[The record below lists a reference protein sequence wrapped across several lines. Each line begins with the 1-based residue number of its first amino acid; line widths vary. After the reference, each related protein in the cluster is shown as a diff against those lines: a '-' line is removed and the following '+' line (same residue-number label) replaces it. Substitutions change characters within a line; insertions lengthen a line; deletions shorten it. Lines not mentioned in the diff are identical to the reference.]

1 MGMQVKIITK
11 SAGAL
16 SLAFCAI
23 CVAMLSGCVPKSAL
37 DDAFSGYEPSR
48 EYGFVADSS
57 DVGVFTNPPAHIT
70 RIYSLRENTFVG
82 SAIRYNITL
91 HTPAQAQA
99 GFREGMFFG
108 FSRPGGAF
116 VLDIIPGSAPIYLN
130 AITEAKVSFGFT
142 PKAGQIYCVA
152 SGIDMGVFIGRPRF
166 TLLEKSLCK
175 QYLAEYFTK
184 ESMQQWQVDKA
195 RFYKE

>member
-1 MGMQVKIITK
+1 MQVKIITK
-11 SAGAL
+11 TAGAL
-16 SLAFCAI
+16 ALALCVICA
-23 CVAMLSGCVPKSAL
+23 AMFSGCGL
-37 DDAFSGYEPSR
+37 NGAFRNYDPR
-48 EYGFVADSS
+48 KEYGFTADSS
-57 DVGVFTNPPAHIT
+57 DVGVFTNPPAHIA

-116 VLDIIPGSAPIYLN
+116 VLDIIPGSAPIYLS
-130 AITEAKVSFGFT
+130 AITEARVSFSFM

-152 SGIDMGVFIGRPRF
+152 SGVDMGVFIGRPCF

-175 QYLAEYFTK
+175 KYLAEYFTK
-184 ESMQQWQVDKA
+184 ESMEQWQADKA

>member
-1 MGMQVKIITK
+1 MSLEHKAVAMKYIT
-11 SAGAL
+11 L
-16 SLAFCAI
+16 CFCAI
-23 CVAMLSGCVPKSAL
+23 FISGCGL
-37 DDAFSGYEPSR
+37 NGAFWNYDPR
-48 EYGFVADSS
+48 KEYGFTADSS
-57 DVGVFTNPPAHIT
+57 DVGVFTNPPAHIA

-91 HTPAQAQA
+91 HTPDQAQA

-116 VLDIIPGSAPIYLN
+116 VLDIIPGSAPIYLS
-130 AITEAKVSFGFT
+130 AITEARVSFSFI

-184 ESMQQWQVDKA
+184 ESMQQWQADKA

>member
-1 MGMQVKIITK
+1 MSLKHKAVTMQYIT
-11 SAGAL
+11 L
-16 SLAFCAI
+16 CFCAI
-23 CVAMLSGCVPKSAL
+23 FISGCGL
-37 DDAFSGYEPSR
+37 NGAFWNYDPR
-48 EYGFVADSS
+48 KEYGFTADSS

-91 HTPAQAQA
+91 HTPDQAQA

-116 VLDIIPGSAPIYLN
+116 VLDIIPGSAPIFLS
-130 AITEAKVSFGFT
+130 ARTAERVDFSFT
-142 PKAGQIYCVA
+142 PLPGHIYCVA
-152 SGIDMGVFIGRPRF
+152 SGLSDGLLIASPVF

-175 QYLAEYFTK
+175 KYLAEYFTQ
-184 ESMQQWQVDKA
+184 ESMQQWQADKA